1 MMEKYLPEL
10 ENLQA
15 LIESEWARYRQAIAE
30 NKPFEEVKIIYLRI
44 KELKTQIIEL
54 TYEIRDQLNLGD

>member
-30 NKPFEEVKIIYLRI
+30 NKTI
-44 KELKTQIIEL
+44 
-54 TYEIRDQLNLGD
+54 